1 MTMVFTSL
9 ILATQIGTAEPALP
23 KVVDAALFK
32 NGYAVVTREITLD
45 ADGDTSIVDVPRPS
59 LGTLWFFAD
68 RNAQLQSI
76 TVESVTTDV
85 KTDAQSVEDFV
96 RVNVGKEMTL
106 TLNDNTVVTGKLT
119 SFRAGA
125 LTLQTAEGT
134 LVLRNDSIRR
144 VLVKGEINTSFTT
157 QTKQRALRIRSKGA
171 GKLRMIGVE
180 SGLTWAPAYLVDIS
194 DKKTLKLTAKSTV
207 LNDLSPIQGIEL
219 RMVTGFPNIPFL
231 GTEDPFLSQWDVDTF
246 TKSMIGTSGA
256 QGGFGGGRGAMM
268 SQNMAAA
275 READFAP
282 LPMSALPGQS
292 EGDLFFYRQ
301 PNFSLEKNG
310 RAYLVLFELE
320 VPYKHV
326 YEWNIPDSLFGDRQY
341 VGIPEGPGDVWH
353 SLKFRN
359 TGKNPF
365 TTAPAMTMSNDQVI
379 GQDSMSYTSVGAEA
393 TLRINKALDIRAE
406 GIEEEISRTPFSR
419 DEANFRRNYDLITIK
434 GTIDVSNRK
443 EEAVTMEVTK
453 ALTGEVLESSH
464 AAAVT
469 KTAKGLRGLNPNSV
483 VKWTVEVPAGKSV
496 QLTYSYKVYIP
507 N

>member
-1 MTMVFTSL
+1 M
-9 ILATQIGTAEPALP
+9 ILATQLGMAEPALP
-23 KVVDAALFK
+23 KIVDAALFK

-68 RNAQLQSI
+68 RNAQLQST
-76 TVESVTTDV
+76 TVESVTSDV
-85 KTDAQSVEDFV
+85 KTDAQSIEDFV

-119 SFRAGA
+119 SFRGGA

-144 VLVKGEINTSFTT
+144 VLVKGEVNTSFTT

-207 LNDLSPIQGIEL
+207 LNDLSPIKDIEL

-246 TKSMIGTSGA
+246 TKSMIGSSGGP
-256 QGGFGGGRGAMM
+256 GGFGGGGRGAMM

-282 LPMSALPGQS
+282 VPMSDLPGQS

-301 PNFSLEKNG
+301 PNFSLDRGG

-326 YEWNIPDSLFGDRQY
+326 YTWDIGDSLMGDRQY

-365 TTAPAMTMSNDQVI
+365 TTAPAMTMSNGQVI
-379 GQDSMSYTSVGAEA
+379 GQDMMHYTSVGAEA
-393 TLRINKALDIRAE
+393 KLRINKALDIRAE
-406 GIEEEISRTPFSR
+406 GIEEEISRVPFSR
-419 DEANFRRNYDLITIK
+419 EEASFRRNYDLITIK

-443 EEAVTMEVTK
+443 DETVTMEVSK
-453 ALTGEVLESSH
+453 DLTGEVLESSH
-464 AAAVT
+464 DAKVT

-483 VKWTVEVPAGKSV
+483 VKWTVDVPAGKSV